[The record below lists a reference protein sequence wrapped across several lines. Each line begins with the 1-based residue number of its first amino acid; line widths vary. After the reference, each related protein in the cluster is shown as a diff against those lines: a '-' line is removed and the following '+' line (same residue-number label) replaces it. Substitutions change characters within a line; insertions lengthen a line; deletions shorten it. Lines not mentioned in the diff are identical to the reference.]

1 MQTLL
6 DFIVHSRENNSHSQA
21 ILESQYERLN
31 KQCKLVY
38 ELLKVKT
45 LTVRE
50 AMIEY
55 GIGDLRRRCADLR
68 EKGIN
73 VKSEIM
79 EGGFKKYY
87 L

>member
-6 DFIVHSRENNSHSQA
+6 DFTVHSRENNSHSQS

-38 ELLKVKT
+38 ELLKVKS

-50 AMIEY
+50 AMIDY
-55 GIGDLRRRCADLR
+55 GIGDLRRRIKDLR
-68 EKGIN
+68 DVGVN
-73 VKSEIM
+73 VKDEILP
-79 EGGFKKYY
+79 GGFKCYY